1 MSLISDVLVSSPH
14 GKAGLTTNQMMRL
27 VIYATIPGFIAQM
40 YFFGWGSLL
49 QLIICVA
56 TALFA
61 EALILSLRE
70 KPVRR
75 TLADGSAALT
85 GVLLALSI
93 PPLAPWWL
101 GVIGT
106 GFAIIIVKQ
115 LYGGMGFN
123 LFNPAMAGYVVLLIS
138 FPVSM
143 TNWLPTADVMMHNV
157 GIIDSVWTVITGYSV
172 EGYNLAQLKM
182 TVDGTTMATPL
193 DHFKTQV
200 SLAQTATEI
209 TASPIYGE
217 YGGKGWEWVN
227 LGYLLGGLFLLKAR
241 VIRWHIPVS
250 IIATLAVLS
259 FVSYAIDPDQTMTP
273 ALTLFSGATMFAAF
287 FIATDPVSA
296 STTAKGRLYYG
307 AMIGV
312 LIFVIR
318 QWGGYP
324 DGVAFA
330 VLLANMCVP
339 LIDHYTQPRTYGH
352 KRTKA
357 AR

>member
-14 GKAGLTTNQMMRL
+14 GKAGLNTNQMMRL
-27 VIYATIPGFIAQM
+27 VIYATIPGFLAQM
-40 YFFGWGSLL
+40 YFFGWGSLF

-61 EALILSLRE
+61 EALVLSLRE

-93 PPLAPWWL
+93 PPLAPWWI

-106 GFAIIIVKQ
+106 GFAVILVKQ

-123 LFNPAMAGYVVLLIS
+123 IFNPAMAGYVVLLIS

-143 TNWLPTADVMMHNV
+143 TNWLPVSDMMMHNV
-157 GIIDSVWTVITGYSV
+157 GIIDTIWAIFTGYSV
-172 EGYNLAQLKM
+172 EGYNLTQLKM
-182 TVDGTTMATPL
+182 TADGVTMATPL
-193 DHFKTQV
+193 DHFKTQLNL
-200 SLAQTATEI
+200 SQTASEI
-209 TASPIYGE
+209 YSAPIFGQ

-227 LGYLLGGLFLLKAR
+227 LAYLIGGLYLLKAG

-250 IIATLAVLS
+250 ILATLLVLS
-259 FVSYAIDPDQTMTP
+259 FVSYAIAPDLSHTP
-273 ALTLFSGATMFAAF
+273 VMNLFSGATMFAAF

-352 KRTKA
+352 KRSKEA
-357 AR
+357 